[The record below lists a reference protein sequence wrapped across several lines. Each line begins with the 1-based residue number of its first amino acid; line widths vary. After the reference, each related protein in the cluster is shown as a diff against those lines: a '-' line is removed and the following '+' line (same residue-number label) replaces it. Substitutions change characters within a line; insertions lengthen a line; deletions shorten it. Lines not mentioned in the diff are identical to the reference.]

1 MDVAAYGST
10 KGLAFGLVLALVA
23 AAGAWLAVFGDFN
36 GDSGGLTQQA
46 GRAGCVSADGTGGY
60 SDAATA
66 GECAVA
72 PAVGLPTAL
81 ALSPDGRN
89 AYVAGHREAVA
100 VLDRDTRSGALT
112 AKRGPGGCLSRDG
125 TPGGERTR
133 RLHAKSAFGRVRSCA
148 IGRGLFGVTDVAL
161 SPDGRN
167 AYVGSV
173 EGLAVLDRDR
183 RGALTQKRGAAG
195 CLTRTGSTRASTTGR
210 VVCARARGLYGVSS
224 VTVSPDGRTVY
235 VTSVDVLA
243 FQRDTRT
250 GALTPIPGRA
260 GCVAATRA
268 GEGGRDCVA
277 DPAVDGA
284 TSLTLSPDGR
294 HAYAASGTDAGAAGA
309 VAILARDRSTGAL
322 TPVPWRRGCIAAAG
336 GCVHARGLRGAAAVA
351 TSPDGASAY
360 VVSFL
365 GCAIA
370 VFHRDAASGALV
382 QKRGDAGSATRHGDS
397 GACENRGSGQV
408 NGFAGGAIALSP
420 DGRTVFVTARAGVA
434 MYARAP
440 GGTLRYRGCVS
451 DDGEGTCEDAK
462 ALNVPIAAAVSP
474 DGRNLYVAAS
484 GGDAIAAFNLPGRV
498 GGG

>member
-10 KGLAFGLVLALVA
+10 RGLAFGLVLALVV
-23 AAGAWLAVFGDFN
+23 AAGAWIAVFGDFN

-81 ALSPDGRN
+81 VLSPDGHN

-100 VLDRDTRSGALT
+100 VLDRDPRSGALA

-148 IGRGLFGVTDVAL
+148 TGRGLFGVTDVAL

-173 EGLAVLDRDR
+173 EGLAILDRDG
-183 RGALTQKRGAAG
+183 RGALTQKRGPEG
-195 CLTRTGSTRASTTGR
+195 CLTRTGSTRGSATGR
-210 VVCARARGLYGVSS
+210 GTCGRARGLYGVSS

-243 FQRDTRT
+243 FQRDART
-250 GALTPIPGRA
+250 GALTQIPGRA
-260 GCVAATRA
+260 GCVAATRV

-277 DPAVDGA
+277 DPAVEGA
-284 TSLTLSPDGR
+284 TSLVLSPDGR

-309 VAILARDRSTGAL
+309 VAILARDRATGAL
-322 TPVPWRRGCIAAAG
+322 TPVPGRRGCVSAAAG
-336 GCVHARGLRGAAAVA
+336 CAHARDLRGAAAVA
-351 TSPDGASAY
+351 TSPDGANAY

-370 VFHRDAASGALV
+370 VFDRDAKSGTLV
-382 QKRGDAGSATRHGDS
+382 QKRGDAGSATRHGDR
-397 GACENRGSGQV
+397 GACENRGAGQV
-408 NGFAGGAIALSP
+408 SGFVGGAVALSP
-420 DGRTVFVTARAGVA
+420 DGRTVVVTARAGVA

-440 GGTLRYRGCVS
+440 GGALRYRGCVS
-451 DDGEGTCEDAK
+451 DDGEGSCEDVK
-462 ALNVPIAAAVSP
+462 ALNVPIAPVVSP
-474 DGRNLYVAAS
+474 DGRDLYVAAF
-484 GGDAIAAFNLPGRV
+484 GGDAIAAFDVPGPARA
-498 GGG
+498 G